1 VAGKGGSG
9 KTSLSSLIIR
19 YLVKNKEGAVLAVD
33 ADANAN
39 LGDGLGLEV
48 AQTIG
53 GVLAQFN
60 DEKMSIPA
68 GLTKNAYL
76 EIKMNQSI
84 TESKKLDLLTMGRGE
99 GDGCYCYPN
108 SVLRNFIDKLAVN
121 YNYIVMDNEAGME
134 HLSRRTT
141 EHIDLLFIASDHSVK
156 GVRTM
161 ARIRNL
167 IDELKLDVR
176 KQKIIIGLVPDK
188 LNKHI
193 EEEMKILDLKLSAAI
208 PYDENINKYDLEQR
222 SLLELP
228 DDSAAVKV
236 IDGIMERALAT
247 KD

>member
-1 VAGKGGSG
+1 M
-9 KTSLSSLIIR
+9 
-19 YLVKNKEGAVLAVD
+19 LAVD

-48 AQTIG
+48 VQTIG

-68 GLTKNAYL
+68 GLTKDAYL
-76 EIKMNQSI
+76 ETKMNQSI

-108 SVLRNFIDKLAVN
+108 SVLRNFIDKLAAN

-161 ARIRNL
+161 ARIRKL

-176 KQKIIIGLVPDK
+176 KQMIIIGLVPDK
-188 LNKHI
+188 LDEHI
-193 EEEMKILDLKLSAAI
+193 EEEMKKLDLKLSAAI

-236 IDGIMERALAT
+236 IDSIMERALAT